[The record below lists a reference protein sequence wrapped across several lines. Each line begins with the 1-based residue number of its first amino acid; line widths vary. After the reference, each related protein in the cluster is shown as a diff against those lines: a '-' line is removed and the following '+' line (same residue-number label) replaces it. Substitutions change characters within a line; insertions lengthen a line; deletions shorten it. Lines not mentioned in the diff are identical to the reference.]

1 MGNWDV
7 LAPGAFARHIPRTS
21 RTICCRLSCFCWA
34 RSHCR
39 NHWGSGLSWNLVCPA
54 GKLHLLSPWVLLCDC
69 VFPSSV
75 SYFCFLNVHVAA
87 IIHVQDAAGLPAAPP
102 AAHSVLL
109 CFSRSVGRCLDN
121 ITCDDRP
128 AAPCLVCQLR
138 ARAGRAGL
146 LLGVWEGLKKCS
158 LFEWGKLT
166 VFPSVTSMN
175 CVTHSARGWAAPGG
189 QLRNRTSVVLND
201 VSLVWVKGARG
212 IHPTAWEVFGEIK
225 AGMGRACWL

>member
-21 RTICCRLSCFCWA
+21 WTISCCLSCLCWA

-75 SYFCFLNVHVAA
+75 SYFYFLNVHVAA
-87 IIHVQDAAGLPAAPP
+87 IIHAQDAAGLPAAPP

-121 ITCDDRP
+121 ITCVMTVRP
-128 AAPCLVCQLR
+128 HRVSSVSSVRGPAGLGCSLVFEKGWRSAPCLS
-138 ARAGRAGL
+138 
-146 LLGVWEGLKKCS
+146 GV
-158 LFEWGKLT
+158 
-166 VFPSVTSMN
+166 N
-175 CVTHSARGWAAPGG
+175 
-189 QLRNRTSVVLND
+189 
-201 VSLVWVKGARG
+201 
-212 IHPTAWEVFGEIK
+212 
-225 AGMGRACWL
+225 